1 MNFVE
6 SLKSAVQSIKGN
18 KIRSFLTMLGIIIGI
33 SSVITMS
40 SIGKGGQENITGDLK
55 EGGYGKF
62 NISIDKTDEN
72 FRWKYLLNEEI
83 VKKLQESNLFKAVSP
98 KISSNFGIKIGENN
112 RRQMVVFNATTP
124 DYEMIDRVKI
134 IYGRNILPFEYENA
148 ERVVTIDNVTAKNL
162 FGNARAA
169 LGKSIEIYKGRF
181 GNPQNYKIVGV
192 YQNPVEQMMK
202 VMGGKRVQRFG
213 RIPLSTYEK
222 IYDSSNT
229 GFTSIILETKT
240 PENMAFSMTQA
251 REFLENI
258 TNEAELYDI
267 NVENNGAASFDNI
280 LTTLNMFV
288 TFVAG
293 ISLFVG
299 GIGVMNI
306 MLVSVVERTKE
317 IGIRKAIGATDFDI
331 LSQFLMESIILTGIG
346 GILGIGLGILLSIV
360 VGYFIEIKP
369 IFSILTILIS
379 LLVSMGIGII
389 FGVTPARKAARL
401 NPVDALRAE

>member
-134 IYGRNILPFEYENA
+134 IYGA
-148 ERVVTIDNVTAKNL
+148 VANL
-162 FGNARAA
+162 NSPN
-169 LGKSIEIYKGRF
+169 L
-181 GNPQNYKIVGV
+181 
-192 YQNPVEQMMK
+192 
-202 VMGGKRVQRFG
+202 
-213 RIPLSTYEK
+213 
-222 IYDSSNT
+222 
-229 GFTSIILETKT
+229 
-240 PENMAFSMTQA
+240 
-251 REFLENI
+251 
-258 TNEAELYDI
+258 
-267 NVENNGAASFDNI
+267 
-280 LTTLNMFV
+280 
-288 TFVAG
+288 
-293 ISLFVG
+293 
-299 GIGVMNI
+299 
-306 MLVSVVERTKE
+306 
-317 IGIRKAIGATDFDI
+317 
-331 LSQFLMESIILTGIG
+331 
-346 GILGIGLGILLSIV
+346 
-360 VGYFIEIKP
+360 
-369 IFSILTILIS
+369 
-379 LLVSMGIGII
+379 
-389 FGVTPARKAARL
+389 
-401 NPVDALRAE
+401 

>member
-181 GNPQNYKIVGV
+181 GNPKNYKIVGV